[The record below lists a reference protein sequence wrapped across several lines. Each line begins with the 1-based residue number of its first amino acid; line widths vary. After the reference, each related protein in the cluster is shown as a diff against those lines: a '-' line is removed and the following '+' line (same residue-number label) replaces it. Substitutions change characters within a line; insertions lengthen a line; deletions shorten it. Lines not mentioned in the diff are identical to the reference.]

1 MNGYSNE
8 VNNTMI
14 RYVRLRRLVLKKI
27 DVLTFVVGFAIGA
40 GILGLPVKF
49 GTSGAGFIPS
59 AVMLLVTLLFQII
72 TAIYVVEGIDAL
84 GPGEF
89 PNLMKKSLG
98 SWASI
103 SSYIFIALY
112 LIGAMTAYIVFGGE
126 AIHTLTRGLIPD
138 NMGMILYWLLGV
150 AITIGG
156 ARIIARAEETM
167 VAMIML
173 LLAIN
178 VLLCLSTPY
187 VSIENLLWGDWSKA
201 LSVFGIVL
209 FAYAIHSAIPTAYR
223 TFGVDEKYD
232 RILALGLS
240 VSALVYL
247 VWSAAYMSILAPE
260 DYTKT
265 FTGALTGEEYHG
277 IAGLPAPIAVAELGK
292 LKTAALLG
300 YIFGF
305 FTTLTSFIAAAHSL
319 YQINIEALK
328 TRALK
333 QKHLILLATTI
344 PPLILAIAN
353 LGSFTEWLNFAGAI
367 GAGFFTGILP
377 CLLAIKLRLHKPEN
391 WKPLLPGG
399 IPLAIATLLFYI
411 LGITWYIIHP

>member
-1 MNGYSNE
+1 
-8 VNNTMI
+8 MI
-14 RYVRLRRLVLKKI
+14 RYIRLRRLVLKRI

-49 GTSGAGFIPS
+49 GSSGAGFIPS

-72 TAIYVVEGIDAL
+72 TAIYIVEGIDAL
-84 GPGEF
+84 GPSEF
-89 PNLMKKSLG
+89 PKLMKKSLG
-98 SWASI
+98 SWASM
-103 SSYIFIALY
+103 SSYVFIALD

-126 AIHTLTRGLIPD
+126 AIHTLSRGLVSD
-138 NMGMILYWLLGV
+138 NIGMLLYWMLGV

-201 LSVFGIVL
+201 LNVFGIVL

-223 TFGVDEKYD
+223 SFGVDEKYD
-232 RILALGLS
+232 RILAAGLS

-247 VWSAAYMSILAPE
+247 LWSAAYMSILTPE

-265 FTGALTGEEYHG
+265 FTGALTGEVYHG
-277 IAGLPAPIAVAELGK
+277 ITGLPAPIAVAELGK
-292 LKTAALLG
+292 LEVAALLG

-305 FTTLTSFIAAAHSL
+305 FTTITSFIAAAHSL
-319 YQINIEALK
+319 FQINIEVVKAK
-328 TRALK
+328 TQK
-333 QKHLILLATTI
+333 QRHTLLFITTI
-344 PPLILAIAN
+344 PPLILALSNI
-353 LGSFTEWLNFAGAI
+353 GTFTEWLNFAGAI
-367 GAGFFTGILP
+367 GAGFFTGVLP
-377 CLLAIKLRLHKPEN
+377 CLLAIKLRLKKPEN
-391 WKPLLPGG
+391 WKPLMPGG
-399 IPLAIATLLFYI
+399 IPVAIVTLLFYI
-411 LGITWYIIHP
+411 IGIAWYILHG